1 MLFKLTRRFAPLLI
15 GLVAATACFGAG
27 SAFELQDPLTNPG
40 FVHFY
45 NNEFD
50 DAILCFNQDVKAHP
64 ADPEAYNHLA
74 QAILYREMMRDGA
87 LESQL
92 ISSTNAFLR
101 RSKMQISP
109 ETKASFSN
117 SLDRSIELSQ
127 ASLEKDPNDIR
138 ALHALGVAHGLRA
151 NYSFL
156 VEKAWMD
163 ALHEAMAAR
172 KFNERILEIDP
183 KFVDAQLILGVDKYV
198 VGSLPFHMRA
208 LGFVAGFHGDKPGGI
223 RKLEDVAQ
231 NGTINRY
238 DAEILLAAI
247 YRRERCPEKA
257 LALLKDVA
265 ARFPRNY
272 LLRFEQVEMYSDLG
286 DKRSAL
292 QVLAEIE
299 NLRVAGAPGYQHL
312 PAEKIKYLRANL
324 LFWYGDLDPALA
336 DLQQV
341 TDKATQLDLG
351 TAVMAWLRLG
361 QVYDLQG
368 NHERAIEAYR
378 ETMKTA
384 PQSAAATEAK
394 SYLSNPYRR
403 KRTG

>member
-1 MLFKLTRRFAPLLI
+1 MNVNRLLPALVLLF
-15 GLVAATACFGAG
+15 VAASLCLASPA
-27 SAFELQDPLTNPG
+27 AFESQDPLANPG
-40 FVHFY
+40 FMHFY

-50 DAILCFNQDVKAHP
+50 EAIACFEQEVQAHP
-64 ADPEAYNHLA
+64 VDPESYNHLA
-74 QAILYREMMRDGA
+74 QGILYREMLRDGA

-92 ISSTNAFLR
+92 ITSTNAFLR
-101 RSKMQISP
+101 RAKMHVTP
-109 ETKASFSN
+109 ETKASFTN
-117 SLDRSIELSQ
+117 SIDRSIQLSQ
-127 ASLEKDPNDIR
+127 ALLKRDPKDIR

-172 KFNERILEIDP
+172 KFNEQILEIDP

-208 LGFVAGFHGDKPGGI
+208 LGFVAGFHGDKQGGI

-257 LALLKDVA
+257 LPLLKDVA

-292 QVLAEIE
+292 QVLADIE
-299 NLRVAGAPGYQHL
+299 ELRLTGAPGYRHL
-312 PAEKIKYLRANL
+312 PPEKIKYLRANL

-336 DLQQV
+336 DLKQV
-341 TDKATQLDLG
+341 THKATELDLG

-361 QVYDLQG
+361 QVYDLEG
-368 NHERAIEAYR
+368 DHERAVEAYR
-378 ETMKTA
+378 ESMKTA

-403 KRTG
+403 KRIG